1 MIQKDISFLTPEENL
16 LFDDVL
22 LYLAEQGQSGEVV
35 RFWECQQ
42 YFIVLGKISDA
53 QKDIEWEAVRR
64 EGIPVLRRSSGGGTV
79 LQGRGCLNYSFI
91 LSKENRPEILTI
103 HQSYRF
109 ILEKLVQTLRDLKVE
124 VVFKPIS
131 DLATADGDKKFS
143 GNAQRRSKKYIL
155 HHGTILYDFDLP
167 KIAEFLKMPENIP
180 AYRGGR
186 GHLDFVTNINISLD
200 QFKKMCGQKFGV
212 KRHENK
218 LTNSE
223 KDCLEQ
229 WRKVKN
235 IFVSPKGKNFGL
247 SD

>member
-64 EGIPVLRRSSGGGTV
+64 EGISVLRRSSGGGTV
-79 LQGRGCLNYSFI
+79 LQGKGCLNYSLI
-91 LSKENRPEILTI
+91 LSKENRPEILMI

-109 ILEKLVQTLRDLKVE
+109 ILEKLVQTLRDLKME

-155 HHGTILYDFDLP
+155 HHGTILYDFDLS
-167 KIAEFLKMPENIP
+167 KIEEFLKMPENIP
-180 AYRGGR
+180 PYRRGR
-186 GHLDFVTNINISLD
+186 LHRDFLTNIPIRPK
-200 QFKKMCGQKFGV
+200 QFKESYGQNLGV
-212 KRHENK
+212 RRHENH
-218 LTNSE
+218 LTQTE
-223 KDCLEQ
+223 KECLD
-229 WRKVKN
+229 KFVKTKN
-235 IFVSPKGKNFGL
+235 IFVTAH
-247 SD
+247 